1 MAEQQG
7 KRLAVVTGA
16 SSDNGYELARVFA
29 AEGYDLLIA
38 SENRGIE
45 AAAQKIATAGTKVE
59 AVQADLSQY
68 EGVETT

>member
-38 SENRGIE
+38 AENRGIE
-45 AAAQKIATAGTKVE
+45 AAAK
-59 AVQADLSQY
+59 
-68 EGVETT
+68 